1 MEYGIALAT
10 HAESWQRVKRAEELG
25 YAAASFFDTQLLNAD
40 LFVAMGAAAM
50 MTKSIKLTTGV
61 LIPSNRIP
69 AVAASALGSLNKL
82 APGRIE
88 FGVSTGFTGRRTMG
102 LKRIKLADMA
112 DYIRVVTGLLAG
124 ETVEWQ
130 AEGKAHKIKFLNPE
144 IGAINIKDKVP
155 LYISATGPNS
165 RALVAK
171 LGAGW
176 ICPLGRAAMA
186 LEAVEDMKK
195 KWVAA
200 GRDLKDLHMHGEIGG
215 AVLRDGEA
223 YDSPRIKDE
232 AGPTAIMVV
241 HDLVEAEMQDRAP
254 MNLPPVL
261 AAALERY
268 RPVYQRFAPADARYL
283 TNHRGHLMFLKP
295 EERDIVDA
303 ELIKNMS
310 WTATKP
316 ELVERLRVLT
326 KAGFERIS
334 VQIRHPHPSMIED
347 WWDVFQAV

>member
-25 YAAASFFDTQLLNAD
+25 YANASFFDTQLLNAE

-50 MTKSIKLTTGV
+50 VTKKISLTTGV

-69 AVAASALGSLNKL
+69 AVTASALGSLNKL

-112 DYIRVVTGLLAG
+112 EYVRIVTGLLAG

-130 AEGKAHKIKFLNPE
+130 AEGKPHKIRFLNPE
-144 IGAINIKDKVP
+144 IGAINIEDKIPV
-155 LYISATGPNS
+155 YISATGPNS

-171 LGAGW
+171 LGTGW
-176 ICPLGRAAMA
+176 ICPLGRAAMVQ
-186 LEAVEDMKK
+186 EAVADMKK
-195 KWVAA
+195 KWSAA

-215 AVLRDGEA
+215 CVLREGEA
-223 YDSPRIKDE
+223 YDAPRVKDE
-232 AGPTAIMVV
+232 AGPSAVMVV
-241 HDLVEAEMQDRAP
+241 HDLVEEEMQDRAP

-261 AAALERY
+261 RGALERY
-268 RPVYQRFAPADARYL
+268 RQVYEKMEPEDARYL

-303 ELIKNMS
+303 DLIKNMS

-316 ELVERLRVLT
+316 ELVERLRAL
-326 KAGFERIS
+326 KEMGFERIS
-334 VQIRHPHPSMIED
+334 VQIRHQHPTMLED

>member
-25 YAAASFFDTQLLNAD
+25 FTAASFFDTQLLNAD

-50 MTKSIKLTTGV
+50 KTKKIKLATGV

-69 AVAASALGSLNKL
+69 AVTASALGSLNQL

-102 LKRIKLADMA
+102 LKRIKLTDMA

-130 AEGKAHKIKFLNPE
+130 AEGKPHKIRFLNPE

-176 ICPLGRAAMA
+176 ICPLGRAAMV
-186 LEAVEDMKK
+186 LEAVADMKK
-195 KWVAA
+195 KWLAA
-200 GRDLKDLHMHGEIGG
+200 GRDLKNLHMHGEIGG
-215 AVLRDGEA
+215 CVLREGEA
-223 YDSPRIKDE
+223 YDAPRVKDE
-232 AGPTAIMVV
+232 AGPSAIMVV
-241 HDLVEAEMQDRAP
+241 HDLVEEEMQDRAP
-254 MNLPPVL
+254 TKLPPVL
-261 AAALERY
+261 AGALERY
-268 RPVYQRFAPADARYL
+268 RPIYEKMEPKDARYL

-303 ELIKNMS
+303 DLIKNMS
-310 WTATKP
+310 WTATKA
-316 ELVERLRVLT
+316 ELVERLRAL
-326 KAGFERIS
+326 KDAGFERLS
-334 VQIRHPHPSMIED
+334 VQIRHPHPSMIDD